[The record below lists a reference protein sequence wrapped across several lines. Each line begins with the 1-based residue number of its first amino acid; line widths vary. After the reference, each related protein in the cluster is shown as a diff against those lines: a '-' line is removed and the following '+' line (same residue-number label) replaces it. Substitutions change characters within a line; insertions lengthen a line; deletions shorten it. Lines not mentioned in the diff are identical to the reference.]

1 MQFWAK
7 ITGRAYVVDPGIEHE
22 PRRFFDAFC
31 WEIKPAKFQDPWF
44 CDFWDEFFSQI
55 FFEFLVFCRYCW
67 QDLVEFLPI
76 SKKEFKNSLI
86 RFFFGRSKMSRVLSA
101 RARARALGPR
111 VALGPP
117 ALLTI
122 GDYDQR
128 LFARAQ
134 LSKNELKIL
143 FNWSFRFFY
152 YIKVDFWPAHPFL
165 VSALA
170 LCKKKGWHEKIDSK
184 IFTHYRIYFVFI
196 VWRSTHRQFF
206 YFPLCDFT
214 QTPRFRSVRETRSF
228 Y

>member
-31 WEIKPAKFQDPWF
+31 WEIKPAKFQAPWF

-134 LSKNELKIL
+134 LSKNL
-143 FNWSFRFFY
+143 FSLW
-152 YIKVDFWPAHPFL
+152 
-165 VSALA
+165 
-170 LCKKKGWHEKIDSK
+170 G
-184 IFTHYRIYFVFI
+184 
-196 VWRSTHRQFF
+196 
-206 YFPLCDFT
+206 
-214 QTPRFRSVRETRSF
+214 RSF
-228 Y
+228 ISVSISYCFV

>member
-101 RARARALGPR
+101 RARARARARPSCSTGASGPFDDR
-111 VALGPP
+111 
-117 ALLTI
+117 
-122 GDYDQR
+122 R
-128 LFARAQ
+128 LRSTTFRARATFKKWIKNSFQ
-134 LSKNELKIL
+134 LKLSI
-143 FNWSFRFFY
+143 
-152 YIKVDFWPAHPFL
+152 FL
-165 VSALA
+165 L
-170 LCKKKGWHEKIDSK
+170 
-184 IFTHYRIYFVFI
+184 Y
-196 VWRSTHRQFF
+196 
-206 YFPLCDFT
+206 
-214 QTPRFRSVRETRSF
+214 
-228 Y
+228 

>member
-1 MQFWAK
+1 M
-7 ITGRAYVVDPGIEHE
+7 RP
-22 PRRFFDAFC
+22 
-31 WEIKPAKFQDPWF
+31 
-44 CDFWDEFFSQI
+44 
-55 FFEFLVFCRYCW
+55 
-67 QDLVEFLPI
+67 
-76 SKKEFKNSLI
+76 
-86 RFFFGRSKMSRVLSA
+86 FFGRSKMSRVLSA
-101 RARARALGPR
+101 RARARARAPGPR

-170 LCKKKGWHEKIDSK
+170 LCKKKADTKKLIQKFSHITGYISYLLFGGLRTGNFFILPNSIVEVSFSLSK
-184 IFTHYRIYFVFI
+184 SVFHHR
-196 VWRSTHRQFF
+196 VLLHHAGLHLST
-206 YFPLCDFT
+206 
-214 QTPRFRSVRETRSF
+214 
-228 Y
+228 